1 MWQYVL
7 KRVLLAIP
15 TVFGAAAIIFFML
28 RVMMPGDVCELKI
41 GADGGA
47 YDPEQV
53 EICRSKFNL
62 NAPLYEQFADFA
74 IGIVTFDFG
83 DSMWTGRPVTHEVG
97 LRFELSLQIAVM
109 ATLISVAI
117 SLPLGT
123 LSAVYQNTWVD
134 YVVRTVSIA
143 GIAVPSFFLG
153 ILIILGILSVSQML
167 TGVRWSPPIEYV
179 PLWRDPLYNLSMT
192 IWPALAT
199 GYRYSAVAT
208 RMTRSSLLEVLRED
222 YIRTA
227 RAKGLMEKLIINR
240 HALRNSLLPVI
251 TVIGIEFAFLMGG
264 LVVTEQ
270 VFNLNGLGKL
280 LVQSV
285 TFNDYNMTQAIVM
298 IIVLIFV
305 LCNVL
310 VDITYAWLDP
320 RIRYS

>member
-1 MWQYVL
+1 MWQYVV
-7 KRVLLAIP
+7 KRLLLAIP
-15 TVFGAAAIIFFML
+15 TVLGAAAIIFFML
-28 RVMMPGDVCELKI
+28 RVLMPGDVCELKI

-53 EICRSKFNL
+53 QICREKFHL
-62 NAPLYEQFADFA
+62 TDPLIVQFGRFA
-74 IGIVTFDFG
+74 EGIATFNYG
-83 DSMWTGRPVTHEVG
+83 DSMWTGRPVMHEVG
-97 LRFELSLQIAVM
+97 LRFQLSLQIAIM
-109 ATLISVAI
+109 ATVISIAI
-117 SLPLGT
+117 ALPLGT

-134 YVVRTVSIA
+134 YVVRTISIA

-153 ILIILGILSVSQML
+153 IIIIYGLLALSGYFF
-167 TGVRWSPPIEYV
+167 GVRWAPPIDYI
-179 PLWRDPLYNLSMT
+179 PIWKDPLYNLSMT
-192 IWPALAT
+192 IWPAMAT

-227 RAKGLMEKLIINR
+227 RAKGLIEKLVINR
-240 HALRNSLLPVI
+240 HALKNSLLPVI

-270 VFNLNGLGKL
+270 VFNLNGLGRL

-298 IIVLIFV
+298 IIVLVFV
-305 LCNVL
+305 LSNVV
-310 VDITYAWLDP
+310 VDILYAWLDP